1 MLQEECHAFAYDDK
15 DVGCIPTL
23 NLHITLNDTTP
34 VRKTYISVPKPLHQ
48 EVKEYLQDL
57 LNRGWISESRS
68 PYSSPIVCVRKKSGE
83 LRLCCDYRE
92 LNRKSVPDRHPIPRI
107 QDMLDSLHG
116 SSWFSVLD
124 QGKAY
129 HQGFLDP
136 ESRPLTAF
144 ITPWGLYQWNRIPFG
159 LSSAPAEFQRSME
172 DCLRGLRDVTCQPY
186 LDDNLVHSPSFD
198 SHVDHIRAVLQRY
211 QKHGV
216 KLSPQ
221 NSDVFKRKVRFLGR
235 MVSEE
240 GYTMDPA
247 EIAPVQALKDRPPST
262 VGELSR
268 VLGFLSYYRTYI
280 PNFSKVAK
288 PLYQLLTLPPD
299 RAPPPVLRREGKKVS
314 AKQRGRPPPN
324 TPICWTQSHQDAF
337 NRLIDCLTEPPILSY
352 PDFAEPFI
360 LHCDASQEGLGSV
373 LYQKRAGKMKVIAYG
388 SRTLTPPEKNY
399 HMHSGKLEFLAL
411 KWSICERF
419 RDYLYYAP
427 HFVVYTDNNPPNIC
441 PHNCKTKCYRL
452 SVGG

>member
-1 MLQEECHAFAYDDK
+1 MESSDETPGVAAQNVLQPPIQLNEVTSSTPRRHNPPQWDPPVKLDHLSKEQQERVKQVLREECHAFAYDEK
-15 DVGCIPTL
+15 DVGCIPIL
-23 NLHITLNDTTP
+23 NMHITLHGTTP
-34 VRKTYISVPKPLHQ
+34 VRKTCISVPKPLHQ
-48 EVKEYLQDL
+48 EEKDYLQDL
-57 LNRGWISESRS
+57 LNHRWISESRS

-116 SSWFSVLD
+116 SSWFFVLD

-129 HQGFLDP
+129 HQGFLAP

-172 DCLRGLRDVTCQPY
+172 DCLKGLHDVTCQPY

-221 NSDVFKRKVRFLGR
+221 KCDVFKRKVHFLGR
-235 MVSEE
+235 MISAE

-247 EIAPVQALKDRPPST
+247 EIAPVQALKDKPPST
-262 VGELSR
+262 VGELS
-268 VLGFLSYYRTYI
+268 
-280 PNFSKVAK
+280 
-288 PLYQLLTLPPD
+288 
-299 RAPPPVLRREGKKVS
+299 
-314 AKQRGRPPPN
+314 
-324 TPICWTQSHQDAF
+324 
-337 NRLIDCLTEPPILSY
+337 
-352 PDFAEPFI
+352 
-360 LHCDASQEGLGSV
+360 
-373 LYQKRAGKMKVIAYG
+373 
-388 SRTLTPPEKNY
+388 
-399 HMHSGKLEFLAL
+399 
-411 KWSICERF
+411 
-419 RDYLYYAP
+419 
-427 HFVVYTDNNPPNIC
+427 
-441 PHNCKTKCYRL
+441 
-452 SVGG
+452 